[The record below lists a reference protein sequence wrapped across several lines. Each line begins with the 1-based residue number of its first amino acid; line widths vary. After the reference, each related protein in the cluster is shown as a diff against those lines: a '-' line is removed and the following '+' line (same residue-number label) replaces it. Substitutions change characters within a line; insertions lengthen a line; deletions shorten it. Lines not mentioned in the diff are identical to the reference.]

1 MALIGPKTP
10 SIWENTAF
18 VICSPKFDDICR
30 LCGVAPFEVA
40 PLTGAFNADQEK
52 TGAEKTGSA

>member
-1 MALIGPKTP
+1 M
-10 SIWENTAF
+10 AF
-18 VICSPKFDDICR
+18 VIYSPKLDDICR